1 MNAQVAA
8 LTAAEVVSAGWVCVN
23 PDSFAGY
30 LFWSAPTDPG
40 TLFYLLVANAVM
52 GLVWNIA
59 KIVNFV
65 AELRDWWQKLL
76 ALFGHPKPEHDDWE
90 WDDDMQDASEHVDP
104 IPPPMPPPPVSP
116 PPALPLNFLRD
127 SYVMR
132 PVQNYHK
139 IHLFSGCAHI
149 QNHHVESRR
158 ICRDCVQEVLK
169 KTR

>member
-1 MNAQVAA
+1 MNDQVAA

-30 LFWSAPTDPG
+30 LFWSAPTGPG

-59 KIVNFV
+59 NVIRFLCELHEFWCKITCV
-65 AELRDWWQKLL
+65 
-76 ALFGHPKPEHDDWE
+76 FGFHS
-90 WDDDMQDASEHVDP
+90 ASEESWEDTIEVDAP
-104 IPPPMPPPPVSP
+104 DATEVDAPEPPLPPPP